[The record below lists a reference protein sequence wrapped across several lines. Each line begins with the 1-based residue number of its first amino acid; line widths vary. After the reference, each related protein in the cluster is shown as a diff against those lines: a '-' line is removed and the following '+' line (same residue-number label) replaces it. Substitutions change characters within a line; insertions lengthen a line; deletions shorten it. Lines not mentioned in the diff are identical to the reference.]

1 MKKEDVKQAILKV
14 ALGYSVEEV
23 TEEYDAHEGE
33 LKLVKRKET
42 KKDVPPDL
50 KAAMLLMG
58 RKDYRA
64 LSDEELARE
73 KARLLAQFKEE
84 EDANDGTDQG
94 TD

>member
-1 MKKEDVKQAILKV
+1 
-14 ALGYSVEEV
+14 
-23 TEEYDAHEGE
+23 
-33 LKLVKRKET
+33 
-42 KKDVPPDL
+42 
-50 KAAMLLMG
+50 MLLMG

-64 LSDEELARE
+64 LSEEELARE